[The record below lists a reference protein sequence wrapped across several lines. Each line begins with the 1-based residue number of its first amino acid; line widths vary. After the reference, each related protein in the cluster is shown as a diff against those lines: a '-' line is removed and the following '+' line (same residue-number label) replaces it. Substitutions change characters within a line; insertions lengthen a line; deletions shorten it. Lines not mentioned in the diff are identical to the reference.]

1 MFQYR
6 VHDDSLYSG
15 DKNGSYNGIM
25 TDLNTGRYRNYMMAY
40 ELAVVAGEPD
50 ERLPHRAAQLK
61 EKMKEL
67 WNEDA

>member
-1 MFQYR
+1 
-6 VHDDSLYSG
+6 
-15 DKNGSYNGIM
+15 M

-40 ELAVVAGEPD
+40 ELTVVAGEPD

-67 WNEDA
+67 WNEDAR